1 MSQADVYV
9 NGPPRK
15 AQLSSR
21 FARVDYARPA
31 HEEAPHVEDANYS
44 AGDETPTPILAV
56 ASRQLATAVMLCATA
71 YATWGIIAAFPA
83 AFHALGG
90 GSCQ

>member
-9 NGPPRK
+9 NGPPRR
-15 AQLSSR
+15 AQLISPR
-21 FARVDYARPA
+21 YAQAHYARHA

-44 AGDETPTPILAV
+44 AGEETPILAV
-56 ASRQLATAVMLCATA
+56 ASRQLATAVVLCATA